1 MFYELVHN
9 GTTTFHVL
17 IVHRAG
23 AVNRH
28 QNARTEFVLLTRN
41 IKSLST
47 IWSHTG
53 IFSVLI
59 HCVRLESLQDC
70 LRVKFR
76 SIGSKNCLE
85 QTTTNVTPLR
95 SIFCNVVS
103 DFLDFLVYQSIFFP
117 TFRSL
122 FSCVLGAIKI
132 LIQCVL
138 RWVSTSALTLLVSLA
153 LTLALT
159 LSALSATTLLF
170 SAIHQHREHF
180 FKEPVVFFVELDFS
194 CFLTEF
200 CLVRKFLEHLHN
212 FLLVSIQHRTLIF
225 VKRDIVR
232 CLLENLEWVA
242 FTSSDVVQSNSQTFT
257 KHNVSQNGTF
267 LNLVQPNRVIFHI
280 DGTTRATAIQAES
293 DLRVLDRL

>member
-1 MFYELVHN
+1 MVQAPIRDVTLSTWRGNHKDFLEEMFRLREIKSHISEIDDTIKFRLSFLNCFKNAFRVRASATNQLEVGLLLLLFGEWAANTIPETIGHISVFYELVHN
-9 GTTTFHVL
+9 RTTTFHVL

-41 IKSLST
+41 IKSLSA

-132 LIQCVL
+132 LIQ
-138 RWVSTSALTLLVSLA
+138 SSKYSSNAS
-153 LTLALT
+153 
-159 LSALSATTLLF
+159 
-170 SAIHQHREHF
+170 
-180 FKEPVVFFVELDFS
+180 FVGFPLPPLPCWFP
-194 CFLTEF
+194 LP
-200 CLVRKFLEHLHN
+200 
-212 FLLVSIQHRTLIF
+212 
-225 VKRDIVR
+225 
-232 CLLENLEWVA
+232 W
-242 FTSSDVVQSNSQTFT
+242 
-257 KHNVSQNGTF
+257 
-267 LNLVQPNRVIFHI
+267 P
-280 DGTTRATAIQAES
+280 
-293 DLRVLDRL
+293 